1 LWLLTAYIIGK
12 LAPPGRGEPNGN
24 KLYVNDLIDFIFSK
38 LWKKAGVVLN
48 DSVEELEAELRFLA
62 GLGYIDINDKEGIII
77 TKDKLSEIVDDIEK
91 DPLRGQIKLWD
102 EYIKR
107 INSVLPREDQHGPA

>member
-24 KLYVNDLIDFIFSK
+24 KLYVGDLIDFIFSK

-107 INSVLPREDQHGPA
+107 INSVLPRGS